1 MQAKLRLLR
10 AATRHPRSSARA
22 PYALDTLRAATLMSD
37 PWLIVGLGN
46 PGPEYAATRHN
57 IGAMAVDVIADSTS
71 ATLSRHKKVHAR
83 IAETHL
89 GFPGDRV
96 SIIACAP
103 LSYMNESGGPV
114 KAAMNFYRIPPE
126 RLVVMHDELD
136 IDFATLRIKKGG
148 GDGGHNGL
156 KSIRSAIGTGDYFR
170 IRLGIGRPVGRQ
182 APADYV
188 LQAFSSAQRA
198 DLPGFL
204 SRGAEAAET
213 LIRQGLDVAQ
223 NAYNERSS
231 SGDDASTGG
240 KG

>member
-1 MQAKLRLLR
+1 MRARTRLLR
-10 AATRHPRSSARA
+10 AATRRPRNSAFA

-57 IGAMAVDVIADSTS
+57 IGAMAVDVIAGGTS
-71 ATLSRHKKVHAR
+71 PTLSRHKKVHAR

-89 GFPGDRV
+89 GFPGDRMSV
-96 SIIACAP
+96 IACAP

-126 RLVVMHDELD
+126 RLLVVHDELD
-136 IDFATLRIKKGG
+136 IDFSTLRIKKGG

-188 LQAFSSAQRA
+188 LQAFSSAQRT
-198 DLPGFL
+198 DLPAFL
-204 SRGAEAAET
+204 SRCAEAVET

-223 NAYNERSS
+223 NVYNERSS
-231 SGDDASTGG
+231 SGGDVSTGG
-240 KG
+240 NA